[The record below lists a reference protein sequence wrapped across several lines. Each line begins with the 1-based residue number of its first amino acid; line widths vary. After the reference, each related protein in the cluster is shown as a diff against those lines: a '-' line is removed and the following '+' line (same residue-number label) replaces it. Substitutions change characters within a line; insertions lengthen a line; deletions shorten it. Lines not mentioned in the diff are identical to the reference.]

1 MTKTLLPSIL
11 NDSMEEAL
19 KSQMREFTR
28 LCYLRL
34 EDGAKTHRNAY
45 EKLDL
50 YDEMMQEL
58 ADVANY
64 AFMEYVKIVN
74 LKSKKDLLLK
84 DN

>member
-1 MTKTLLPSIL
+1 
-11 NDSMEEAL
+11 MEESL
-19 KSQMREFTR
+19 KSQLKEFTR

-50 YDEMMQEL
+50 YDEILHEL

-64 AFMEYVKIVN
+64 AFMEYVKIMN
-74 LKSKKDLLLK
+74 LKSKKDRLEQ
-84 DN
+84 NS